1 MTSDLLSLPPIGGRS
16 PQPFAP
22 VKVCP
27 IALAQAIAEG
37 LQLFQEYAAWRDER
51 GMPPSDLPAWHFICA
66 VAPEHLQVAI
76 LRWLDDML
84 DPSPSN

>member
-1 MTSDLLSLPPIGGRS
+1 MTSDLSLPPIDGI
-16 PQPFAP
+16 PVAFAP
-22 VKVCP
+22 PLKVCP
-27 IALAQAIAEG
+27 VELAQAIAEG
-37 LQLFQEYAAWRDER
+37 LALLSEYAAWRVER

>member
-1 MTSDLLSLPPIGGRS
+1 MIDLSLPPIDGI
-16 PQPFAP
+16 PVAFAP
-22 VKVCP
+22 PLKVCP
-27 IALAQAIAEG
+27 IALAQAVAEG
-37 LQLFQEYAAWRDER
+37 LALFSEYAAWRDER